1 MLASNEM
8 RAWNP
13 ELPKRPQNSNYLDFL
28 YLTNNTDVAAQVP
41 DIVEFRDENYQ
52 M

>member
-1 MLASNEM
+1 M

-13 ELPKRPQNSNYLDFL
+13 ELPLVAKRPQNSNYLDFF
-28 YLTNNTDVAAQVP
+28 YLTNNTDVARVLLDNMELQDA
-41 DIVEFRDENYQ
+41 N